1 MVNPQPEGYGTL
13 NISLT
18 IDGAA
23 DAIEFYKQVLGAT
36 ERMRMSEPDGRIGHA
51 ELQIGDSVLMVN
63 DEYPDMDIHSPKAY
77 GGAASAV
84 SVYVA
89 DADAAFEKAIDLGAT
104 ALRPVEDQFYG
115 DRSGQFLDPWGHRWG
130 VATHVED
137 VSPDEM
143 ERRAAAA
150 MGD

>member
-63 DEYPDMDIHSPKAY
+63 DEYPDMDINSPKAY
-77 GGAASAV
+77 GGAANAV
-84 SVYVA
+84 SVHVA
-89 DADAAFEKAIDLGAT
+89 DADAAFVKAIDLGAT

-150 MGD
+150 IGD